1 MDGLVV
7 PLSRSDPDRPSAG
20 HHLARLD
27 GCRAIA
33 ILTVM
38 LGHMFPVGRAE
49 WGGNVAIS
57 SIGMAVFFALSGFL
71 IVSLLLRDDAVVPF
85 IIKRLFRI
93 VPLAWLFTLVV
104 IAGQGASWDVIGAN
118 LFFFANTQKA
128 WLVYAPHFWS
138 LSVEVQFYAFV
149 ALLVAIGG
157 RRALWLLPP
166 LAIAV
171 TAWRVGHHATF
182 GSHTFDRVDE
192 IMAGGTL
199 ALLVAKRWQPPRWAR
214 SPVLVVGLF
223 VLLFFGMLKPVVAA
237 VPVIAYARPYL
248 ATLLVGLS
256 LTMGDSALA
265 RILGGRILGYVARIS
280 YALYVLHPLTYAGWM
295 GSGDVAVRYTK
306 RMFSLLLAFAGAHVS
321 TFYFEQPLTRLGR
334 RIADRWSRPVRGAP
348 HQVAGVA

>member
-1 MDGLVV
+1 MSSGH
-7 PLSRSDPDRPSAG
+7 

-38 LGHMFPVGRAE
+38 MGHMLPVGRAE

-57 SIGMAVFFALSGFL
+57 AIGMAVFFALSGFL

-93 VPLAWLFTLVV
+93 VPLAWLYTLVV

-118 LFFFANTQKA
+118 LLFFANAQKA
-128 WLVYAPHFWS
+128 WLAYAPHFWS
-138 LSVEVQFYAFV
+138 LSVEVQFYGFV

-171 TAWRVGHHATF
+171 TAWRIGHHATF

-199 ALLVAKRWQPPRWAR
+199 ALLVAKRWQPPLWAR
-214 SPVLVVGLF
+214 SPAIVLVLF
-223 VLLFFGMLKPVVAA
+223 LVLFFGMLKPVVAA
-237 VPVIAYARPYL
+237 FPVIAYARPYL
-248 ATLLVGLS
+248 AALLVGLS
-256 LTMGDSALA
+256 LTMHDGALA
-265 RILGGRILGYVARIS
+265 RMLGGRVLGYVARIS
-280 YALYVLHPLTYAGWM
+280 YALYVLHPLTYSGWM
-295 GSGDVAVRYTK
+295 GSGNTAVRYTK
-306 RMFSLLLAFAGAHVS
+306 RIFSVLLAFAGAHVS

-334 RIADRWSRPVRGAP
+334 RIADRWSRPAQGTSHKIAE
-348 HQVAGVA
+348 AA